1 MADAGFK
8 LTVEGEKE
16 FKRALKEIDNALK
29 TNRAELKLATEQYK
43 ASDGSVE
50 ALAEVQKS
58 LGDTID
64 AQKKKLETQR
74 AQYEASTAAVGEN
87 DAATVKLRQA
97 MLETET
103 QITKLTAEYEK
114 NEAKITDVRDG
125 TAALSDALA
134 DAEALIAANTSES
147 KMLAEQLAAAGDKM
161 KGTARE
167 EETLKKQ
174 GDLLAASIEAQRK
187 KVEALNAQME
197 RSAKATGDTS
207 RETLTYKKQMTDAT
221 AELAKME
228 KELAANK
235 AKTEA
240 LNEPALD
247 VLESF
252 KKLTGEAGVKLPE
265 GLDKVI
271 ELIGGSSA
279 LSLAGAAGV
288 ALGAVAKITA
298 EFAKGAKEAENYAA
312 SLGRLS
318 DKSGVDTTTLQEL
331 QYVADV
337 TGVSMDALIDV
348 LKDLRKNMYDAS
360 EGNEEMNTL
369 FAKLGV
375 NIRDSNGEL
384 RDAVDVLF
392 ETGDAF
398 KAVSNETERAAMME
412 KLLGGSSREMN
423 TLFYEGAANLR
434 LLREEAHTTG
444 YVMGEELTQKMENA
458 ARAGREAS
466 IAWKTVWRNV
476 SAIWNTQWGA
486 LLSGDFKTAFS
497 ESETKEYSEN
507 VDAAL
512 KKWWTSVWKK
522 SKAYSES
529 AGENMAIYPGT
540 HSQFANAY
548 DNARAQEQIERFKE
562 EQRARNGTLYGT
574 QNVYNVEIK
583 ASDIKEISD
592 IAEKAASARVR
603 ERMG

>member
-16 FKRALKEIDNALK
+16 FKRALKEIDAALK

-134 DAEALIAANTSES
+134 DAEALIAANASES

-197 RSAKATGDTS
+197 RSAQATGASS

-240 LNEPALD
+240 LNDPALD

-252 KKLTGEAGVKLPE
+252 KKMTSEAGVKLPE

-288 ALGAVAKITA
+288 ALAAVAKITA
-298 EFAKGAKEAENYAA
+298 EFAKGASAAEDYAA
-312 SLGRLS
+312 SLGKVS
-318 DKSGVDTTTLQEL
+318 DKSGVDTTTLQEM
-331 QYVADV
+331 QYIAEV
-337 TGVSMDALIDV
+337 TNVSVDSLVDV
-348 LKDLRKNMYDAS
+348 LKDLKKNMYEAS
-360 EGNEEMNTL
+360 KGNADMLAEFSALDVQIT
-369 FAKLGV
+369 
-375 NIRDSNGEL
+375 DSSGNL
-384 RDAVDVLF
+384 RGALDVLF
-392 ETGDAF
+392 EVLDAYGDVA
-398 KAVSNETERAAMME
+398 SETERAARME

-423 TLFYEGAANLR
+423 TLIYEGADALQQLR
-434 LLREEAHTTG
+434 QEAHDTG
-444 YVMGEELTQKMENA
+444 YVIDEELTQKLENA
-458 ARAGREAS
+458 ARAGREARV
-466 IAWKTVWRNV
+466 AWDSMWRNIG
-476 SAIWNTQWGA
+476 ADFKTQMGA
-486 LLSGDFKTAFS
+486 LLRGDWDTFISGGDSRTYAS
-497 ESETKEYSEN
+497 NAE
-507 VDAAL
+507 AAL
-512 KKWWTSVWKK
+512 KKWWTSSWKK
-522 SKAYSES
+522 TGGYAAGTYSHPGGL
-529 AGENMAIYPGT
+529 ALVGENGPEIVDLPAQSRVYPTGT
-540 HSQFANAY
+540 APENLGG
-548 DNARAQEQIERFKE
+548 
-562 EQRARNGTLYGT
+562 GTT
-574 QNVYNVEIK
+574 VYNVTISA
-583 ASDIKEISD
+583 ASVREFDDIVRL
-592 IAEKAASARVR
+592 AQSARVR

>member
-16 FKRALKEIDNALK
+16 FKRALKEIDAALK

-43 ASDGSVE
+43 ASDGSIE

-134 DAEALIAANTSES
+134 DAEALIAANASES

-197 RSAKATGDTS
+197 RSAQATGATS
-207 RETLTYKKQMTDAT
+207 RETLNYKKQMTDAT

-298 EFAKGAKEAENYAA
+298 EFKKGADAAKDYAVA
-312 SLGRLS
+312 IGRLS
-318 DKSGVDTTTLQEL
+318 DKTGVDITTMQEL
-331 QYVADV
+331 QYIAEV
-337 TGVSMDALIDV
+337 TGISVDSLVDV
-348 LKDLRKNMYDAS
+348 FKDLKKNMHDAFY
-360 EGNEEMNTL
+360 GNEEMQAEFNAISVWYTTS
-369 FAKLGV
+369 AGQ
-375 NIRDSNGEL
+375 L
-384 RDAVDVLF
+384 RDATEVLF
-392 ETGDAF
+392 DVIEGYRNMEDD
-398 KAVSNETERAAMME
+398 VERSARME

-423 TLFYEGAANLR
+423 VLVKEGKAGLEELRKAA
-434 LLREEAHTTG
+434 HDTG
-444 YVMGEELTQKMENA
+444 YVIDEEISKKMEAA
-458 ARAGREAS
+458 ARSGREAS
-466 IAWKTVWRNV
+466 AAWSAAWRQWSIAVKD
-476 SAIWNTQWGA
+476 AWNR
-486 LLSGDFKTAFS
+486 LLSGDFSVLTEKESQYDEKINAAFS
-497 ESETKEYSEN
+497 
-507 VDAAL
+507 
-512 KKWWTSVWKK
+512 KWWDAVLAKNKYAAGT
-522 SKAYSES
+522 YSHPGGL
-529 AGENMAIYPGT
+529 ALVGENGPEIVDLPAQSRVYPTGT
-540 HSQFANAY
+540 APENLGG
-548 DNARAQEQIERFKE
+548 
-562 EQRARNGTLYGT
+562 GTT
-574 QNVYNVEIK
+574 VYNVTISA
-583 ASDIKEISD
+583 ASVREFDDIVRL
-592 IAEKAASARVR
+592 AQSARVR

>member
-16 FKRALKEIDNALK
+16 FKRALKEIDAALK

-43 ASDGSVE
+43 ASDGSIE

-197 RSAKATGDTS
+197 RSAQATGATS

-298 EFAKGAKEAENYAA
+298 EFKKGADAAKNYAVA
-312 SLGRLS
+312 IGQLS
-318 DKSGVDTTTLQEL
+318 DKTGVDITTMQEL
-331 QYVADV
+331 QYIAEV
-337 TGVSMDALIDV
+337 TGISVDSLVDV
-348 LKDLRKNMYDAS
+348 FKDLKKNMHDAFY
-360 EGNEEMNTL
+360 GNEEMQAEFNAISVWYTTS
-369 FAKLGV
+369 AGT
-375 NIRDSNGEL
+375 L
-384 RDAVDVLF
+384 RDATEVLLDVI
-392 ETGDAF
+392 EGYRNIEDD
-398 KAVSNETERAAMME
+398 VERSARME

-423 TLFYEGAANLR
+423 VLVKEGKAGLEELRKAA
-434 LLREEAHTTG
+434 HDTG
-444 YVMGEELTQKMENA
+444 YVIDEEITEKMDAA

-466 IAWKTVWRNV
+466 AAWSAAWRQWSIAVKD
-476 SAIWNTQWGA
+476 AWNR
-486 LLSGDFKTAFS
+486 LLSGDFSVLTEKESKYDEKINAAFS
-497 ESETKEYSEN
+497 
-507 VDAAL
+507 
-512 KKWWTSVWKK
+512 KWWDAVLAKNKYAAGT
-522 SKAYSES
+522 YSHPGGL
-529 AGENMAIYPGT
+529 ALVGENGPEIVDLPAQSRVYPTGT
-540 HSQFANAY
+540 AP
-548 DNARAQEQIERFKE
+548 DNLGG
-562 EQRARNGTLYGT
+562 GTT
-574 QNVYNVEIK
+574 VYNVTISA
-583 ASDIKEISD
+583 ASVREFDDIVRL
-592 IAEKAASARVR
+592 AQSARVR

>member
-114 NEAKITDVRDG
+114 NEAKIADVRDG

-197 RSAKATGDTS
+197 RSAQATGATS
-207 RETLTYKKQMTDAT
+207 RETLTYKKQMTNAT

-252 KKLTGEAGVKLPE
+252 KKLTSEAGVKLPE

-312 SLGRLS
+312 SLGKVS
-318 DKSGVDTTTLQEL
+318 DKSGVDTVTLQEM
-331 QYVADV
+331 QYIAEV
-337 TGVSMDALIDV
+337 TNVSVDSLVDV
-348 LKDLRKNMYDAS
+348 LKDLKKNMYEAS
-360 EGNEEMNTL
+360 QGNADMLAEFSALDVQIT
-369 FAKLGV
+369 
-375 NIRDSNGEL
+375 DSSGNL
-384 RDAVDVLF
+384 RGALDVLF
-392 ETGDAF
+392 EVLDAYGDVA
-398 KAVSNETERAAMME
+398 SETERAARME

-423 TLFYEGAANLR
+423 TLIYEGADALKQLR
-434 LLREEAHTTG
+434 QEAHDTG
-444 YVMGEELTQKMENA
+444 YVIDEELTQKLENA
-458 ARAGREAS
+458 ARAGREARV
-466 IAWKTVWRNV
+466 AWDSMWRNIG
-476 SAIWNTQWGA
+476 ADFKTQMGA
-486 LLSGDFKTAFS
+486 LLRGDWDTFISGGDSRTYAS
-497 ESETKEYSEN
+497 NAE
-507 VDAAL
+507 AAL
-512 KKWWTSVWKK
+512 KKWWTSSWKK
-522 SKAYSES
+522 TGGYATGTYSHPGGL
-529 AGENMAIYPGT
+529 ALVGENGPEIVDLPAQSRVYPTGT
-540 HSQFANAY
+540 AP
-548 DNARAQEQIERFKE
+548 DNLGG
-562 EQRARNGTLYGT
+562 GTT
-574 QNVYNVEIK
+574 VYNVTISA
-583 ASDIKEISD
+583 ASVREFDDIVRL
-592 IAEKAASARVR
+592 AQSARVR

>member
-43 ASDGSVE
+43 ASDGSLE

-187 KVEALNAQME
+187 KVEALSTQME
-197 RSAKATGDTS
+197 RSAQATGATS
-207 RETLTYKKQMTDAT
+207 RETLNYKKQMTDAT

-279 LSLAGAAGV
+279 LSIAGAAGV
-288 ALGAVAKITA
+288 ALAAVAKITA
-298 EFAKGAKEAENYAA
+298 EFAKGASAAEEYAA
-312 SLGRLS
+312 SLGKVS
-318 DKSGVDTTTLQEL
+318 DRSGVDTTTLQEM
-331 QYVADV
+331 QYIAEV
-337 TGVSMDALIDV
+337 TNISVDSLVDV
-348 LKDLRKNMYDAS
+348 LKDLKKNMYEAS
-360 EGNEEMNTL
+360 QGNADMLAEFSALDVQIT
-369 FAKLGV
+369 
-375 NIRDSNGEL
+375 DSSGNL
-384 RDAVDVLF
+384 RGALDVLF
-392 ETGDAF
+392 EVLGAYGDVA
-398 KAVSNETERAAMME
+398 SETERAARME

-423 TLFYEGAANLR
+423 TLIYEGADALKQLR
-434 LLREEAHTTG
+434 QEAHDTG
-444 YVMGEELTQKMENA
+444 YVIDEELTQKLENA
-458 ARAGREAS
+458 ARAGREARV
-466 IAWKTVWRNV
+466 AWDSMWRNIG
-476 SAIWNTQWGA
+476 ADFKTQMGA
-486 LLSGDFKTAFS
+486 LLRGDWETFISGGDSRTYAS
-497 ESETKEYSEN
+497 NAE
-507 VDAAL
+507 AAL
-512 KKWWTSVWKK
+512 KKWWTSSWKK
-522 SKAYSES
+522 TAGYAAGTYSHPGGL
-529 AGENMAIYPGT
+529 ALVGENGPEIVDLPAQSRVYPTGT
-540 HSQFANAY
+540 APENLGG
-548 DNARAQEQIERFKE
+548 
-562 EQRARNGTLYGT
+562 GTT
-574 QNVYNVEIK
+574 VYNVTISA
-583 ASDIKEISD
+583 ASVREFDDIVRL
-592 IAEKAASARVR
+592 AQSARVR